1 MTWPLMILAVLSVG
15 GGWVGIHSL
24 GDHWNRFIAPAF
36 HLASTVTA
44 GEAVPAGE
52 ATEIIFTIVS
62 LAFSLSGIALAY
74 LFYVRRRDIPAALAA
89 RFRHLHAL
97 LLGKYFVD
105 EIYRF
110 LFVRPLVAGSTEVL
124 WKTIDVGAIDGMV
137 NLAAR
142 LARRSGDRLR
152 RIQSGNIRSYAG
164 WLLLGAICLIVFMIT
179 VTS

>member
-1 MTWPLMILAVLSVG
+1 MTWPLMVLAVLSVA

-36 HLASTVTA
+36 QLASSVPA
-44 GEAVPAGE
+44 RQAVPAGE

-62 LAFSLSGIALAY
+62 LTFSLLGIGLAY
-74 LFYVRRRDIPAALAA
+74 LFYVRRPELPEALAV
-89 RFRHLHAL
+89 RFRHLHTL
-97 LLGKYFVD
+97 VLKKYFVD

-137 NLAAR
+137 NLSAR
-142 LARRSGDRLR
+142 LARRFGDSVR